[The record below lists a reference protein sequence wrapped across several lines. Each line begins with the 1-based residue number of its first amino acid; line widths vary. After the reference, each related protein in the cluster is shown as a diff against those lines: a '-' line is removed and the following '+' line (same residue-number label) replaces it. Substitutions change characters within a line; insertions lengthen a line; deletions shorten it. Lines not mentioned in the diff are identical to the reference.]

1 MWDGMD
7 LRITVIIITRLRRM
21 KHSDAIIGGD
31 GWYGI
36 GMVPGAKNQ
45 AGEFLIVLF

>member
-1 MWDGMD
+1 MGWDGSPD
-7 LRITVIIITRLRRM
+7 YGDNNNTS
-21 KHSDAIIGGD
+21 KADEAQWCYNGGD

-36 GMVPGAKNQ
+36 GMVSGAKNQ

>member
-21 KHSDAIIGGD
+21 KHSGAIIGG
-31 GWYGI
+31 YGI
-36 GMVPGAKNQ
+36 GMVSGAKNQ